1 MSEKEEKVM
10 FISTHAGENP
20 EKAAIPFVM
29 GSAALAM
36 DVKALVVL
44 QEEGVYLAQK
54 GYAEHMTKPGG
65 FEPLSKLIADFL
77 ELGGELK
84 VCVPCIKA
92 RNITEADLI
101 DKAVTTAAGQLITDA
116 LEADAVFTY

>member
-1 MSEKEEKVM
+1 MSEKEEMVM
-10 FISTHAGENP
+10 FICTHAGDNP

-36 DVKALVVL
+36 DVKAIVVL
-44 QEEGVYLAQK
+44 QEDGVQLARK

-65 FEPLSKLIADFL
+65 FEPLTKLITDFL

-92 RNITEADLI
+92 RNITESDLI
-101 DKAVTTAAGQLITDA
+101 DKAQTTAAGQLITDSLKA
-116 LEADAVFTY
+116 NSVFTY

>member
-1 MSEKEEKVM
+1 MAEKEEKVM
-10 FISTHAGENP
+10 FICTHAGDNP

-29 GSAALAM
+29 ASAALAM

-44 QEEGVYLAQK
+44 QGEGVYLAKK
-54 GYAEHMTKPGG
+54 GYCQNMLKPGG
-65 FEPLSKLIADFL
+65 FESLTKLITDFL

-92 RNITEADLI
+92 RNIAESDLI
-101 DKAVTTAAGQLITDA
+101 DKTETTAAGQLITES
-116 LEADAVFTY
+116 LKADAVFTY